1 MHALPAPTAVIADDE
16 RLMREQIIARLKEAW
31 PELSIVGEASNGREA
46 VAIVQSL
53 EPDIV
58 FLDISM
64 PGMDGIQAAQALAG
78 QAHVVFVTAHDQYAV
93 SAFEHGAID
102 YLLKPAEPDRV
113 ALTCQRLR
121 ARLTQKPDPMN
132 DLLAQLSQ
140 RLGAGGLKPRE
151 YMRWVQASV
160 GANIR
165 MIPTS
170 DILFFRAE
178 DKYTRVQTRGL
189 EALIRKPIKE
199 LIDELDPEEFWQIHR
214 GTLVNV
220 ATSSVRPAT
229 HRCRSKTAPY
239 LPGGKRPAA
248 DAAVAEQAAEARA
261 RRPSE
266 ELSRYAKLRT
276 FGAAQM
282 KRWFGSSFALWH
294 PHESVRRAL

>member
-1 MHALPAPTAVIADDE
+1 MRPVSAPTAVVADDE

-31 PELSIVGEASNGREA
+31 PELLIVGEASNGGEA
-46 VAIVQSL
+46 VALVQSL

-78 QAHVVFVTAHDQYAV
+78 RAHVVFVTAHDQYAI

-102 YLLKPAEPDRV
+102 YVLKPADPERL

-121 ARLTQKPDPMN
+121 ARLKQEPDPMN

-140 RLGAGGLKPRE
+140 RLGAGGVKSRE

-178 DKYTRVQTRGL
+178 DKYTRVQTRGF
-189 EALIRKPIKE
+189 EALIRKPIKD
-199 LIDELDPEEFWQIHR
+199 LIGELDPDEFWQIHR
-214 GTLVNV
+214 
-220 ATSSVRPAT
+220 ATVVRV
-229 HRCRSKTAPY
+229 
-239 LPGGKRPAA
+239 
-248 DAAVAEQAAEARA
+248 DAVEQVSRNF
-261 RRPSE
+261 RGNQIVHVKGSE
-266 ELSRYAKLRT
+266 EKLEVSRT
-276 FGAAQM
+276 FNHLFKQM
-282 KRWFGSSFALWH
+282 
-294 PHESVRRAL
+294 

>member
-1 MHALPAPTAVIADDE
+1 MHALRAPTAVIADDE
-16 RLMREQIIARLKEAW
+16 HLMREQIIDRLKEAW

-46 VAIVQSL
+46 IAIVQSQ

-64 PGMDGIQAAQALAG
+64 PGMDGIQAARALAG
-78 QAHVVFVTAHDQYAV
+78 QVHVVFVTAHDQYAI
-93 SAFEHGAID
+93 SAFEHGAVD
-102 YLLKPAEPDRV
+102 YLLKPAEPERV

-121 ARLTQKPDPMN
+121 ERLKQAPDPMN

-140 RLGAGGLKPRE
+140 RLGTSGLKPRE

-178 DKYTRVQTRGL
+178 DKYTRVQTQSF

-199 LIDELDPEEFWQIHR
+199 LIDELDPAEFWQIHR
-214 GTLVNV
+214 STVVRVDAVNHV
-220 ATSSVRPAT
+220 SRDF
-229 HRCRSKTAPY
+229 R
-239 LPGGKRPAA
+239 GKQI
-248 DAAVAEQAAEARA
+248 VHVKG
-261 RRPSE
+261 SE
-266 ELSRYAKLRT
+266 EKLEVSRT
-276 FGAAQM
+276 FNHLFKQM
-282 KRWFGSSFALWH
+282 
-294 PHESVRRAL
+294 

>member
-1 MHALPAPTAVIADDE
+1 MHPSFAPAAPSAVVADDE

-31 PELSIVGEASNGREA
+31 PELSIVGEASNGNEA
-46 VAIVQSL
+46 IALVQSE

-58 FLDISM
+58 FLDIRM

-78 QAHVVFVTAHDQYAV
+78 RVHVVFVTAHDQYAI
-93 SAFEHGAID
+93 SAFEHGAVD
-102 YLLKPAEPDRV
+102 YLLKPPDAERV
-113 ALTCQRLR
+113 AVTCQRLR
-121 ARLTQKPDPMN
+121 ARLKQEPDPMN

-178 DKYTRVQTRGL
+178 DKYTRVQTERF

-199 LIDELDPEEFWQIHR
+199 LIDELDPDEFWQIHR
-214 GTLVNV
+214 STV
-220 ATSSVRPAT
+220 VRV
-229 HRCRSKTAPY
+229 
-239 LPGGKRPAA
+239 
-248 DAAVAEQAAEARA
+248 DAVEQVSRDFRGRQIVHVKGSAE
-261 RRPSE
+261 
-266 ELSRYAKLRT
+266 KLEVSRT
-276 FGAAQM
+276 FNHLFKQM
-282 KRWFGSSFALWH
+282 
-294 PHESVRRAL
+294 